1 MYKGLLEKHPI
12 GLIEWGAVTPNEYFT
27 FNKRKLHTLD
37 ESTDPL

>member
-12 GLIEWGAVTPNEYFT
+12 GLIEWEAVTPIEYYT
-27 FNKRKLHTLD
+27 FNKRKLHTLG